1 MSYVQ
6 TVLITAANRGL
17 GLAWATLFAKRG
29 YEVIGTT
36 RDIANA
42 DDLAKTG
49 AKVIE
54 LDVANKDSIFALAD
68 KLKGQKIDLLINNAG
83 VYNDGN
89 LEQITPEEMIRQ
101 FTVNCVGPLFV
112 TRTLLP
118 NLALGKNSRV
128 VNITSRMGSIGDN
141 GSGGYYAYRASK
153 AALNAVAI
161 SLKHDIPHPVLQLHP
176 GTVQSKMT
184 NYEGDKT
191 PDEAVACMIKV
202 LDKYE
207 QDPQSL
213 NGKFIHRDGFELEW

>member
-6 TVLITAANRGL
+6 TVFITAANRGI
-17 GLAWATLFAKRG
+17 GLAWATLFSKRG
-29 YEVIGTT
+29 WEVIGTA
-36 RDIANA
+36 RDVAGA
-42 DDLAKTG
+42 TDLAKLG
-49 AKVIE
+49 AKIVE
-54 LDVANKDSIFALAD
+54 LDVSNPDSIFALAD
-68 KLKGQKIDLLINNAG
+68 KLKDQKIDLLINNAG

-89 LEQITPEEMIRQ
+89 LEQITPDEMVRQ
-101 FTVNCVGPLFV
+101 FKVNCVGPLFV

-161 SLKHDIPHPVLQLHP
+161 SLKNDTPYPVLQLHP
-176 GTVQSKMT
+176 GMVKSKMT